1 MINLRNLTDNT
12 DIVIYVNTLSADI
25 PYASNNFLFGF
36 KNGFSNVWSYVMP
49 NIVKQ
54 NTRYTQ
60 FSIEL
65 VQQQILIDPE
75 NGVTRLSP
83 SGNYDYKLW
92 AIDAPT
98 LDPAFGYLLEEGQMY
113 LENTQPETVTIT
125 YISDN
130 DPSRNIVYLTRD
142 ESECARWNS
151 TDIWKYSTFT
161 WNCQPIIDCPVWP
174 MDGEWQNQNFEWDLC
189 ATV

>member
-12 DIVIYVNTLSADI
+12 DIIIYVNTLSADI
-25 PYASNNFLFGF
+25 PYSSNNFLFGF
-36 KNGFSNVWSYVMP
+36 KNGFTNTWQYVIP
-49 NIVKQ
+49 QIVKQ

-65 VQQQILIDPE
+65 VKQQSLIDPE

-98 LDPAFGYLLEEGQMY
+98 LDPSFGYMLEEGQMY
-113 LENTQPETVTIT
+113 LENTIPETSTIT

-130 DPSRNIVYLTRD
+130 DSERNIVYLTRD
-142 ESECARWNS
+142 ESQCAKWNS
-151 TDIWKYSTFT
+151 TDIWKFSTFT
-161 WNCQPIIDCPVWP
+161 WNC
-174 MDGEWQNQNFEWDLC
+174 EN
-189 ATV
+189 